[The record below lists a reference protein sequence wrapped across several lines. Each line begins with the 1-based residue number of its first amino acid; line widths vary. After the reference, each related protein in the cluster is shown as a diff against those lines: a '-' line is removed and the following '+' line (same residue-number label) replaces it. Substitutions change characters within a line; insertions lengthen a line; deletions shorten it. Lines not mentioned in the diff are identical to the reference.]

1 MRAVGG
7 RNENRLSRRCPKLRG
22 LVFWGGRAHPRAVLR
37 LVRDGI
43 LQVWG
48 QCWGGKWGRHRWL
61 MAGCPCQR
69 GGWHLWHRHSAAD
82 PLHHLG
88 GSQTCALM
96 PPPVVV
102 CLAVPP
108 QIVNI
113 SSDITVNEGSSVTLM
128 CLAFGRPE
136 PTVTWRHLSGKGEG
150 RRGVLGSHP

>member
-1 MRAVGG
+1 MGQTPMADG
-7 RNENRLSRRCPKLRG
+7 RLSVSEAGVACMA
-22 LVFWGGRAHPRAVLR
+22 RAQRSRPAAPFGWVPNLG
-37 LVRDGI
+37 VDG
-43 LQVWG
+43 
-48 QCWGGKWGRHRWL
+48 
-61 MAGCPCQR
+61 
-69 GGWHLWHRHSAAD
+69 
-82 PLHHLG
+82 
-88 GSQTCALM
+88 

-150 RRGVLGSHP
+150 RRGDFGSPPCWMRGAAGGRAPQLLLLGGHSLEGMQGALFGGWFGGCQGSSPGGRGVGRCR

>member
-22 LVFWGGRAHPRAVLR
+22 LVFWGGGADPRAVLR

-69 GGWHLWHRHSAAD
+69 GGRHLWHRHSAAD
-82 PLHHLG
+82 PLHRLG

-96 PPPVVV
+96 PPR
-102 CLAVPP
+102 CRVPC
-108 QIVNI
+108 
-113 SSDITVNEGSSVTLM
+113 SSPPDRQHLI
-128 CLAFGRPE
+128 
-136 PTVTWRHLSGKGEG
+136 RHHRE
-150 RRGVLGSHP
+150 RRQQRDPDVPGLREAGAHRHVAAPLRER